1 MLWARFTQPVEWCG
15 ISPNLWAG
23 DFWWS
28 SIRSWE
34 ILGKK
39 LHPSWE
45 SPRALTFGGWSQ
57 THSYTYIYIYINYL
71 CLYDPKLQTNNIHT
85 YIHICRQ
92 STHKAIAVA
101 SNKGWRILYY
111 NIYIYRER
119 ETIPYIYI
127 YICMSMSHP
136 HWHPCLFHFL
146 ATTLSGQV
154 LQPGGKKNKSLMERW
169 PGSSYGMYRGETLAF
184 WPNALLDCVL
194 LH

>member
-1 MLWARFTQPVEWCG
+1 MSMLRARFTQPVEWCG

-57 THSYTYIYIYINYL
+57 THSYTYIYIYIY
-71 CLYDPKLQTNNIHT
+71 KLFMSVWSKVTNKQHT

-111 NIYIYRER
+111 I
-119 ETIPYIYI
+119 IYI
-127 YICMSMSHP
+127 YI
-136 HWHPCLFHFL
+136 
-146 ATTLSGQV
+146 
-154 LQPGGKKNKSLMERW
+154 ERERDYIRLCIYL
-169 PGSSYGMYRGETLAF
+169 GF
-184 WPNALLDCVL
+184 VCICVFVCIHL
-194 LH
+194 YIIAYINIR